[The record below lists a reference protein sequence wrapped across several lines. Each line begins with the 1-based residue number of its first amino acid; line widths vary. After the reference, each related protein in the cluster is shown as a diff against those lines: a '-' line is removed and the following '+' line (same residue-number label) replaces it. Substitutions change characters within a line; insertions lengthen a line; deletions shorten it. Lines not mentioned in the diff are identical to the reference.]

1 MTEVHLE
8 EAQLKR
14 TAIESAQ
21 QVIALVDSS
30 KFGLEDL
37 TSFASTDKI
46 THLFTDS
53 GIDEEWKTRLE
64 RSEISFTICGE
75 KPNLG
80 DETNS

>member
-21 QVIALVDSS
+21 QMIALVDSS
-30 KFGLEDL
+30 KFGVEDL

-46 THLFTDS
+46 TRLFTDS
-53 GIDEEWKTRLE
+53 GIEDEWKTRLQK
-64 RSEISFTICGE
+64 SDIPFTICGE
-75 KPNLG
+75 KPYLG